1 MLQIKSNTSL
11 KVLLKAWY
19 TTMYMKKIFQALV
32 LVFTDF
38 RYWFIGIAAA
48 LFFFFINL
56 WLLNLGYLTYLIRY
70 SNINFLEKVVSFF
83 NIKILVLT
91 RLMPLE
97 LFVITIIAILTGINI
112 AIAVY
117 LMRRNLL
124 VRGTRRLA
132 SLSALTAL
140 LGVGCLSCGTSLLA
154 ALIGVVAS
162 TTLLG
167 LLPLHGL
174 EFSFFAVIILLFS
187 IWQLA
192 KKVVGPDSCQI

>member
-1 MLQIKSNTSL
+1 
-11 KVLLKAWY
+11 
-19 TTMYMKKIFQALV
+19 MYMKQIFQAII
-32 LVFTDF
+32 LVFSDLK
-38 RYWFIGIAAA
+38 YWGVGSVAAV
-48 LFFFFINL
+48 FFFFINL
-56 WLLNLGYLTYLIRY
+56 WLLNLGYLTYLVRH
-70 SNINFLEKVVSFF
+70 SNVDFLDKVISFF

-97 LFVITIIAILTGINI
+97 FVVVVAIAFLTGINI
-112 AIAVY
+112 AMAVY

-124 VRGTRRLA
+124 VRGTRRLVGVGA
-132 SLSALTAL
+132 ITAL

-154 ALIGVVAS
+154 AIIGVVAS

-174 EFSFFAVIILLFS
+174 EFSFFAILILLFS

-192 KKVVGPDSCQI
+192 RKVMGPESCQI

>member
-1 MLQIKSNTSL
+1 
-11 KVLLKAWY
+11 
-19 TTMYMKKIFQALV
+19 MYMKQISQAII
-32 LVFTDF
+32 LVFSEL
-38 RYWFIGIAAA
+38 RYWVVGSVAA

-56 WLLNLGYLTYLIRY
+56 WLLNIGYLTYLVRH
-70 SNINFLEKVVSFF
+70 SNINFLDKVISFF

-97 LFVITIIAILTGINI
+97 LFVVTIIAILTGINI
-112 AIAVY
+112 AMAVY

-124 VRGTRRLA
+124 VRGTRRLVGVG
-132 SLSALTAL
+132 ALTAL

-167 LLPLHGL
+167 LLPFHGL
-174 EFSFFAVIILLFS
+174 EFSLFAVFILLFS

-192 KKVVGPDSCQI
+192 RKVMGPESCQI

>member
-1 MLQIKSNTSL
+1 
-11 KVLLKAWY
+11 
-19 TTMYMKKIFQALV
+19 MYMKQIFQALI
-32 LVFTDF
+32 LVFSDF
-38 RYWFIGIAAA
+38 SYWVIAGVAA
-48 LFFFFINL
+48 VLFFFINL
-56 WLLNLGYLTYLIRY
+56 WLLNLGYLKYLVRH
-70 SNINFLEKVVSFF
+70 SSVGFLDKVISFF

-97 LFVITIIAILTGINI
+97 FAIVVSIALLTGINI
-112 AIAVY
+112 AMAIY

-132 SLSALTAL
+132 GISAVAAL

-167 LLPLHGL
+167 LLPFHGL
-174 EFSFFAVIILLFS
+174 ELSFFAIVILLFS
-187 IWQLA
+187 IWQLSR
-192 KKVVGPDSCQI
+192 KVMGPESCQI